1 MGLCGSSSATQEL
14 KGDKSDQA
22 KNKKLDEEL
31 RNAHHD
37 DVAVNKL
44 LLLGAGESG
53 KSTLFK
59 QMIDLYGKG
68 FTDKDRKAYIPIIY
82 RNTVASIEELVK
94 QSIEF
99 PKHGEEY
106 VNCAVK
112 SEAARTA
119 QKYIQEMKYEDGTMS
134 PELVAH
140 IKTLWAD
147 EGIQNTYQHRSRFQL
162 NDSAKYFLDK
172 IEACAKP
179 SYVPTKQDIFRARV
193 RTTGIV
199 ENDFVIDNNKFKMFD
214 VGGQRN
220 ERKKWI
226 HCFENVTAVIFV
238 AAISAYDQ
246 VLYEDENVNR
256 LEEALNLFENICN
269 SRWFRDTSIIL
280 FLNKSDL
287 FREKI
292 TRVALTVAFPE
303 YAGDNTYEAGTAF
316 LEGEFLKRNHYKK
329 PIYCHVT
336 CATDTSNVSVV
347 FNGVKD
353 IVVRGALETAGLV

>member
-1 MGLCGSSSATQEL
+1 MGACSDKPQTHPE
-14 KGDKSDQA
+14 KGDQVAA
-22 KNKKLDEEL
+22 KKIDEDL
-31 RNAHHD
+31 REARRD
-37 DVAVNKL
+37 DAAVNKL

-59 QMIDLYGKG
+59 QMVTIYGKG
-68 FTDKDRKAYIPIIY
+68 FSEKDRKTFVSIIY
-82 RNTVASIEELVK
+82 RNTVASIEELCK
-94 QSIEF
+94 QSLEL
-99 PKHGEEY
+99 PKHGDQFSGCM
-106 VNCAVK
+106 VTDAG
-112 SEAARTA
+112 ARVA
-119 QKYIQEMKYEDGTMS
+119 LQSILEMKYEDGTM
-134 PELVAH
+134 PAELVAN

-147 EGIQNTYQHRSRFQL
+147 PAIQKTYSLRAKFQL
-162 NDSAKYFLDK
+162 NDSASYFMDK
-172 IEACAKP
+172 IEAIAKP
-179 SYVPTKQDIFRARV
+179 DFLPSTQDILRARV

-199 ENDFVIDNNKFKMFD
+199 ESDFVIDNNRFRMYD

-226 HCFENVTAVIFV
+226 HCFQDVTAVIFV
-238 AAISAYDQ
+238 AAISAYNQ
-246 VLYEDENVNR
+246 VLFEDENVNR

-292 TRVALTVAFPE
+292 QVVPLTVAFPE
-303 YAGDNTYEAGTAF
+303 YSGPQTYDAGTAF
-316 LEGEFLKRNHYKK
+316 LEQEFLKRNHYKK

-336 CATDTSNVSVV
+336 CATDTRTMSVV

-353 IVVRGALETAGLV
+353 IVVRGALETAGLL